1 MAHLNSTR
9 QERRG
14 WTVARILREGYAHM
28 RFRKT
33 VLADRVLTISM
44 DGIVASADGL
54 AVFLA
59 SLAAVP
65 GCGGRQGD
73 SIKAA
78 LMTEF
83 RIQAEI
89 AARAGD
95 TSLAQQFASQIETL
109 APPRGS
115 PAEAVQFHHSAM
127 LEDICARLWRDAEEK
142 RFIYLPKTL
151 PAAAKTAA
159 ILACEERP
167 ADSAD
172 QSPFW
177 AEDPE
182 RAASSEQPRG
192 LILIDRQQVEVIRDR
207 RGRYR
212 ALSEAAWQAQKA
224 KLIKFCAALPV
235 GVVVLVVDFAAAQ
248 LTASAIIGSGLVL
261 PAPGGCIVA
270 PRSAC
275 LSDIIA
281 ACEIAQDGA
290 QDLPSLL
297 ST

>member
-1 MAHLNSTR
+1 MGR
-9 QERRG
+9 
-14 WTVARILREGYAHM
+14 
-28 RFRKT
+28 
-33 VLADRVLTISM
+33 LT
-44 DGIVASADGL
+44 
-54 AVFLA
+54 
-59 SLAAVP
+59 
-65 GCGGRQGD
+65 
-73 SIKAA
+73 
-78 LMTEF
+78 
-83 RIQAEI
+83 
-89 AARAGD
+89 
-95 TSLAQQFASQIETL
+95 
-109 APPRGS
+109 
-115 PAEAVQFHHSAM
+115 
-127 LEDICARLWRDAEEK
+127 
-142 RFIYLPKTL
+142 
-151 PAAAKTAA
+151 AAAKTAA
-159 ILACEERP
+159 VLACEERP

-182 RAASSEQPRG
+182 RAASSEQPRC

-261 PAPGGCIVA
+261 QAPGGCIVA
-270 PRSAC
+270 PRSAG

-281 ACEIAQDGA
+281 ACEMAQDGA